1 VTVHKFPAVL
11 LETEYLGDAQAHRS
25 PAWFTAL
32 FERLPNARPMAGL
45 EARQNGLRWPPGRVS
60 LMEFFQRLL
69 NPLPDSPAR
78 IARSSNSGNIIV
90 NHRIAISAAAALM
103 FGISAIPAPS
113 QAATPEEAKALSER
127 AAGYMKQAGEEKA
140 FADFTRPDGG
150 FVQGEL
156 YVFCYDHDGVNK
168 AHGGNPSFVGKNL
181 LHIKDPDGKEPNA
194 EIVKVGFEQGQGW
207 VDFKWPN
214 PATKKIQPK
223 SAYVIHTSDV
233 VCGVGYY
240 KE

>member
-1 VTVHKFPAVL
+1 MK
-11 LETEYLGDAQAHRS
+11 
-25 PAWFTAL
+25 
-32 FERLPNARPMAGL
+32 
-45 EARQNGLRWPPGRVS
+45 
-60 LMEFFQRLL
+60 
-69 NPLPDSPAR
+69 
-78 IARSSNSGNIIV
+78 
-90 NHRIAISAAAALM
+90 HRILTSAAAAFLLGTLA
-103 FGISAIPAPS
+103 FPVASN
-113 QAATPEEAKALSER
+113 AATPDEAQALSER
-127 AAGYMKQAGEEKA
+127 AASYVKQAGDEKA

-194 EIVKVGFEQGQGW
+194 EIVKVGFDQGKGW

-223 SAYVIHTSDV
+223 SAYVIHTNDV